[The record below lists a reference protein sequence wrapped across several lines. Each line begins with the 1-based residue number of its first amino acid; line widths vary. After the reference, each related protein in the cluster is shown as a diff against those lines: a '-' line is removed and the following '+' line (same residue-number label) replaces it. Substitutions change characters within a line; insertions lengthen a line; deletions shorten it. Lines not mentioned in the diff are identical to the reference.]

1 MAKFIVV
8 TAVLALAVGIVI
20 GVNSEPDNTTRGGQ
34 VLSNATPASADV
46 PQLDESD
53 PDRITNVERIDA
65 EIAVLNLLRASISE
79 RNKEYEALISEIT
92 RLHTIRA
99 ILEGEIEAAQFVS
112 GLTSGQ

>member
-8 TAVLALAVGIVI
+8 TAVVALAVGIII
-20 GVNSEPDNTTRGGQ
+20 GVNSKPDSPPRNGQ
-34 VLSNATPASADV
+34 VLSNATPASSDV
-46 PQLDESD
+46 PQLDESGPIRMTD
-53 PDRITNVERIDA
+53 VEKIEA
-65 EIAVLNLLRASISE
+65 EIAVLNLLDSSISE
-79 RNKEYEALISEIT
+79 RNEEYEALISEIT